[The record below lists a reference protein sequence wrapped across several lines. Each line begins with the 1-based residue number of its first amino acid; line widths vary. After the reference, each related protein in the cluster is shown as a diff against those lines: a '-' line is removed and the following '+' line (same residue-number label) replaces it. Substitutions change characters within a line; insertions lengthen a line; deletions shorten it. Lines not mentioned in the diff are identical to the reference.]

1 MKQTVPKRRIYSKR
15 PFVVRKRDKLRICLA
30 ASAGGH
36 ITQLLRLAESWEGYD
51 TFCVTTTDVVRG
63 KLGEYGKVYIVGECN
78 RKHFLRAIFVLI
90 RCITVVLRERPNVA
104 ISTGAAAG
112 CMICF
117 LGKLLGAKIVWM
129 DSITNVE
136 RISLSGRMVRY
147 IADLFLVQWPE
158 LAEQNS
164 NTEYVGAVI

>member
-1 MKQTVPKRRIYSKR
+1 MSDNDKQKQLKQ
-15 PFVVRKRDKLRICLA
+15 LRICLA

-36 ITQLLRLAESWEGYD
+36 ISQLLKLAACWDAYK
-51 TFCVTTTDVVRG
+51 TFCVTTTEVVRDNLG
-63 KLGEYGKVYIVGECN
+63 KLGEVYVVGECN
-78 RKHFLRAIFVLI
+78 RQHPIRVLAVFLRCVRII
-90 RCITVVLRERPNVA
+90 YKERPDVV

-112 CMICF
+112 CILCF
-117 LGKLLGAKIVWM
+117 LGKLLGAKVVWI

-158 LAEQNS
+158 LAGRYEKV
-164 NTEYVGAVI
+164 EYVGAVV

>member
-1 MKQTVPKRRIYSKR
+1 MTKGKEYLQ
-15 PFVVRKRDKLRICLA
+15 ICLA

-36 ITQLLRLAESWEGYD
+36 ISQLLKIVDNWNGYS
-51 TFCVTTTDVVRG
+51 TFYITTTEVMRN
-63 KLGEYGKVYIVGECN
+63 KLRECSKVYVVGECN
-78 RKHFLRAIFVLI
+78 QQYPIRVIKVLV
-90 RCITVVLRERPNVA
+90 RCIKVVLRERPDVV

-112 CMICF
+112 CIVCF
-117 LGKLLGAKIVWM
+117 LGKLLSAKIVWV

-158 LAEQNS
+158 LAQRYS
-164 NTEYVGAVI
+164 NVEYVGSVI